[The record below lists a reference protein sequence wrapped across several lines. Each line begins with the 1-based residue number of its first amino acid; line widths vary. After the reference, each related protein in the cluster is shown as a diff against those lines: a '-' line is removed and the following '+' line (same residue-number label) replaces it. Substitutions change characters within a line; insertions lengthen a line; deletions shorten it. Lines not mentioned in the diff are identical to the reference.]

1 MTIEYFATRIAKHIS
16 VQATWPDGRTEII
29 AILPRDD
36 LSGLVTRN
44 NQLIHIAFDFM
55 GTRNRETVLIDKPE
69 HNAERILTAIDSCLR
84 LEYQTERRFTR
95 TPLFRAII
103 AGIVLFIMAT
113 VAILL
118 FRYADRIFRDDTTP
132 EAVQTAGETRRL
144 PPHLNN
150 AVPLNEGIQ
159 LPVTPKK
166 DVRVPV
172 KTLTSENQEVAAA
185 RHNLAAVLK
194 RNADRGMFTVNLSS
208 GHERTLYAFL
218 DPACPDCRLLEPSLK
233 RLTSDFNVV
242 IYPVSVIGGEKST
255 DRVAP
260 LLCEKDAQKRAA
272 GWHRL
277 YSADNGMMTPSEET
291 TPADETCLKAARAAI
306 DVNNVAF
313 RKFGFAGTPWV
324 LSDTGWHLPA
334 GILQET
340 GTLNLFLKTTDS
352 ESGHE

>member
-16 VQATWPDGRTEII
+16 VQAIWPGGRTEII
-29 AILPRDD
+29 AVLPQDA

-44 NQLIHIAFDFM
+44 NQLIHIAFDAM
-55 GTRNRETVLIDKPE
+55 GTRNRETVLIDKQE
-69 HNAERILTAIDSCLR
+69 HNADQILTAIDSCLR
-84 LEYQTERRFTR
+84 LEYLMERRFSR
-95 TPLFRAII
+95 TPLFRGII
-103 AGIVLFIMAT
+103 ASVVLFVMAT
-113 VAILL
+113 IGFSL
-118 FRYADRIFRDDTTP
+118 FRYVDRVFWDDTTP
-132 EAVQTAGETRRL
+132 EAVQTAGEPRLL
-144 PPHLNN
+144 PPHLNHT
-150 AVPLNEGIQ
+150 VPLNEGIQ
-159 LPVTPKK
+159 LPVPPKK
-166 DVRVPV
+166 DVQVLE
-172 KTLTSENQEVAAA
+172 KTITSKNPEAAAA
-185 RHNLAAVLK
+185 RHNLATVLK
-194 RNADRGMFTVNLSS
+194 RNADR
-208 GHERTLYAFL
+208 
-218 DPACPDCRLLEPSLK
+218 RLLEPALK
-233 RLTSDFNVV
+233 RLASDFNVV
-242 IYPVSVIGGEKST
+242 IYPVSVIGGEEST

-324 LSDTGWHLPA
+324 LSDTGWHLPT

>member
-1 MTIEYFATRIAKHIS
+1 FTI
-16 VQATWPDGRTEII
+16 
-29 AILPRDD
+29 
-36 LSGLVTRN
+36 
-44 NQLIHIAFDFM
+44 
-55 GTRNRETVLIDKPE
+55 
-69 HNAERILTAIDSCLR
+69 
-84 LEYQTERRFTR
+84 
-95 TPLFRAII
+95 
-103 AGIVLFIMAT
+103 
-113 VAILL
+113 
-118 FRYADRIFRDDTTP
+118 
-132 EAVQTAGETRRL
+132 
-144 PPHLNN
+144 
-150 AVPLNEGIQ
+150 
-159 LPVTPKK
+159 
-166 DVRVPV
+166 
-172 KTLTSENQEVAAA
+172 
-185 RHNLAAVLK
+185 
-194 RNADRGMFTVNLSS
+194 NLSS

-218 DPACPDCRLLEPSLK
+218 DPACPNCRLLEPALK
-233 RLTSDFNVV
+233 RLASDFNVV
-242 IYPVSVIGGEKST
+242 IYPVSVIGGEEST

-324 LSDTGWHLPA
+324 LSDTGWHLPT